1 MRKLEERKHALSLRK
16 NLNKKDSSKTVLD
29 YIVDNNVLEEY
40 HNIGIYYPIGEE
52 IDIMDLVKIYPNKN
66 FYLPITKDEIFF
78 VKYNQDDV
86 LVDGLFNT
94 KEPIG
99 DIVERNL
106 IDCFLIPC
114 VAISKDN
121 QRIGYGKGYYDR
133 YLKGYS
139 KTKIGICYEQSG
151 NIDVDLMDYDLRV
164 DFKILG

>member
-1 MRKLEERKHALSLRK
+1 MRKKEERKHALSLRK
-16 NLNKKDSSKTVLD
+16 NLNKKDSSKYVID
-29 YIVDNNVLEEY
+29 YIINNNVLDEY
-40 HNIGIYYPIGEE
+40 HNIGIYYPIGNE

-78 VKYNQDDV
+78 VKYNFNDV

-99 DIVERNL
+99 EIIDRNL

-133 YLKGYS
+133 YLNGYN
-139 KTKIGICYEQSG
+139 KTKIGICYKESG
-151 NIDVDLMDYDLRV
+151 NVDIDLMDYDLRL

>member
-1 MRKLEERKHALSLRK
+1 MRKKEERKYALFLRK
-16 NLNKKDSSKTVLD
+16 NLNKENSSKYVID
-29 YIVDNNVLEEY
+29 YIINNNVLDEY
-40 HNIGIYYPIGEE
+40 HNIGIYYPIGNE
-52 IDIMDLVKIYPNKN
+52 IDIMNLVKIYPNKN
-66 FYLPITKDEIFF
+66 FYLPITKDEIYF
-78 VKYNQDDV
+78 VKYNFNDV

-99 DIVERNL
+99 EIIDRNL

-133 YLKGYS
+133 YLKGYN
-139 KTKIGICYEQSG
+139 KTKIGICYKESG
-151 NIDVDLMDYDLRV
+151 NIDIDLMDYDLRL

>member
-1 MRKLEERKHALSLRK
+1 MRKLEERKRALSLRK

-66 FYLPITKDEIFF
+66 FYLPITKDEIYF

-99 DIVERNL
+99 EVVERNL

-114 VAISKDN
+114 VAISKNN

>member
-1 MRKLEERKHALSLRK
+1 MRKLEERKRALSLRK

-29 YIVDNNVLEEY
+29 YIVNNNVLEEY

-66 FYLPITKDEIFF
+66 FYLPITKDEIYF

-99 DIVERNL
+99 EIVERNL